1 MGMIP
6 KLGIKHILGILFGSM
21 IAAFG
26 MVAFLLPA
34 NLAPGGVGGLAL
46 VTKAILPLPDW
57 VTIGL
62 IMLAY
67 NTILLA
73 IAFFVFGPTFGV
85 GTIVGTIAFSWFVD
99 LFARL
104 HIPPNSVI
112 AQFTEDKLLAA
123 IYGGVLVGVGLGI
136 VFRFR
141 GSTGGTDIIGMLI
154 KHFTGIPVGQ
164 GILMADGIII
174 MLMGLVFRSWKIVLL
189 AVLADYIVSVSVDI
203 VQEGLIKER
212 KFLIITNR
220 PDELKRAI
228 LFDLGRGVTVIKGEG
243 GYTGEPKDILMVVV
257 SRKQVELLRSLIA
270 QVDKEAF
277 YIVEDVAM
285 TVGKGFRSHEDW

>member
-1 MGMIP
+1 
-6 KLGIKHILGILFGSM
+6 
-21 IAAFG
+21 
-26 MVAFLLPA
+26 
-34 NLAPGGVGGLAL
+34 
-46 VTKAILPLPDW
+46 
-57 VTIGL
+57 
-62 IMLAY
+62 
-67 NTILLA
+67 
-73 IAFFVFGPTFGV
+73 
-85 GTIVGTIAFSWFVD
+85 
-99 LFARL
+99 
-104 HIPPNSVI
+104 
-112 AQFTEDKLLAA
+112 
-123 IYGGVLVGVGLGI
+123 
-136 VFRFR
+136 
-141 GSTGGTDIIGMLI
+141 MLI